1 MCRQDQRG
9 AVASWGLLESDY
21 YQPQTSCT
29 VFRAFFPSLAK
40 KEQMKTVNQRWGHKS
55 VNKKLAKK
63 SKSKQIRTSNEAEV
77 VETGLV
83 ISNMNKEGRE
93 REASRSL
100 VCSSYP
106 QELQTDP
113 GTLLVGSLRKH
124 FGRGG
129 NHLNNCSYSNSSQI
143 AVVANFKAFVSSALK
158 LLQKSILSRIK
169 QDLME
174 LRRKRKRSPN
184 VSRHG
189 RHKKGIAV
197 MYI

>member
-1 MCRQDQRG
+1 
-9 AVASWGLLESDY
+9 
-21 YQPQTSCT
+21 
-29 VFRAFFPSLAK
+29 
-40 KEQMKTVNQRWGHKS
+40 MKTVNQRWGHKS

-63 SKSKQIRTSNEAEV
+63 SKSKQIRTSKEAEV

-93 REASRSL
+93 RGKSESGVQLSARTPDGSRDAAGWQL
-100 VCSSYP
+100 AKAFR
-106 QELQTDP
+106 P
-113 GTLLVGSLRKH
+113 G
-124 FGRGG
+124 GG

-189 RHKKGIAV
+189 RHKKGIPV